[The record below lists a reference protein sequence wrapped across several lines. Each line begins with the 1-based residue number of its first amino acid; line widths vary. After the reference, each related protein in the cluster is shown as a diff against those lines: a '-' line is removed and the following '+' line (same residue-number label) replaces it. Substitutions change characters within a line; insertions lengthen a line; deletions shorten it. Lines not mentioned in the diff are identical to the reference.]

1 LCTKDLLLDL
11 LDLWIRYQHTLE
23 DTRGDRIAKVTLAQ
37 QAGLSGIGEITRLDG
52 RGRDVRTHPQLRLG
66 RHAVVRNL
74 VALERLGEP
83 SVDRL
88 GKSQAV
94 GLRIKM
100 VAPLMAGS
108 PLKALTCK
116 LTNRRAPDAW
126 TRFQRSEISTYSSP
140 VRVRT
145 TLARS
150 FWSSV
155 RSRKARSR
163 VMSFSITLPTTTP
176 GSQSC
181 VGSLVGLPPCPG
193 SIAIT

>member
-1 LCTKDLLLDL
+1 
-11 LDLWIRYQHTLE
+11 
-23 DTRGDRIAKVTLAQ
+23 
-37 QAGLSGIGEITRLDG
+37 
-52 RGRDVRTHPQLRLG
+52 
-66 RHAVVRNL
+66 
-74 VALERLGEP
+74 
-83 SVDRL
+83 
-88 GKSQAV
+88 
-94 GLRIKM
+94 M

-126 TRFQRSEISTYSSP
+126 ARFQRSEISTYSSP

-145 TLARS
+145 TLTRS

-163 VMSFSITLPTTTP
+163 VISFSITLPTTTP
-176 GSQSC
+176 GSQSW

-193 SIAIT
+193 SIAITYGEGMVNEGSAAAARAVGMDVSKTIPAASTAGRRGRRNYTAVYGAKLRSPEPRPTLPHQGREITAKTLALVRRVGEQSDMTGALQR